1 MSQIILTGFGLGR
14 DGLRRLARFAQS
26 CTVLGFDTELVLLAL
41 LQSAGY
47 TYTTRRRSYWQT
59 PVNKV
64 NYLFICECCSRKR
77 TGVRDLTGIP
87 LILLTDLVS
96 RWHR

>member
-47 TYTTRRRSYWQT
+47 TYATRKRQSI
-59 PVNKV
+59 KSII
-64 NYLFICECCSRKR
+64 YLFCECCSRKR
-77 TGVRDLTGIP
+77 TGVGDLTGIP

>member
-47 TYTTRRRSYWQT
+47 TYTARRRSYWQT

-64 NYLFICECCSRKR
+64 NYLFILRVLQSKKNWCTRLD
-77 TGVRDLTGIP
+77 RDSAHSARGFG
-87 LILLTDLVS
+87 
-96 RWHR
+96 